1 MMFLGF
7 IFLFLSVWYWMRN
20 RDRKGGKISALL
32 LAVVGLT
39 IIGFTHADNVD
50 KQRAAESS
58 SIASSKKAKSESI
71 SESKS
76 ESRDQAMD
84 DATYTALAKNL
95 TSQMASD
102 STLNGF
108 KIAYKDG
115 QFEVTV
121 PTEVAAMTDNEQ
133 KEVYGSVIN
142 LLESHHANAPV
153 SFYDQ
158 KRQCG
163 CTHDAER
170 WRQTVQIKKSHPRYA
185 SGEKLI
191 T

>member
-1 MMFLGF
+1 MMILG
-7 IFLFLSVWYWMRN
+7 FLFLLLAVWYWIRN

-32 LAVVGLT
+32 LAVVGVT

-108 KIAYKDG
+108 KIAYKDS
-115 QFEVTV
+115 QFYVTV
-121 PTEVAAMTDNEQ
+121 PDNVAAMTDNEQ
-133 KEVYGSVIN
+133 KEVYSSVIS
-142 LLESHHANAPV
+142 LLESHNANAPV

-158 KRQCG
+158 NDNPVARM
-163 CTHDAER
+163 TL
-170 WRQTVQIKKSHPRYA
+170 
-185 SGEKLI
+185 SGGVKLYK
-191 T
+191 

>member
-1 MMFLGF
+1 MMILGF
-7 IFLFLSVWYWMRN
+7 LFLLLSVWYWIRN

-133 KEVYGSVIN
+133 KEVYGSVIS
-142 LLESHHANAPV
+142 LLESHNANAPV

-158 KRQCG
+158 NDNPVARM
-163 CTHDAER
+163 TL
-170 WRQTVQIKKSHPRYA
+170 
-185 SGEKLI
+185 SGGVKLYK
-191 T
+191 

>member
-1 MMFLGF
+1 MMILG
-7 IFLFLSVWYWMRN
+7 FLFLLLAVWYWMRSH
-20 RDRKGGKISALL
+20 DHKGAKISALL

-39 IIGFTHADNVD
+39 VIGFTHANNVK
-50 KQRAAESS
+50 KQHAAESS

-71 SESKS
+71 SESVSESKS
-76 ESRDQAMD
+76 ESYDQAID

-121 PTEVAAMTDNEQ
+121 PTEVAVMTDNEQ
-133 KEVYGSVIN
+133 KEVYSSVIN
-142 LLESHHANAPV
+142 LLESHNANAPV

-158 KRQCG
+158 NGNALARM
-163 CTHDAER
+163 TL
-170 WRQTVQIKKSHPRYA
+170 
-185 SGEKLI
+185 SGGVKLY
-191 T
+191 

>member
-7 IFLFLSVWYWMRN
+7 LLLFLSVWYWIRN

-158 KRQCG
+158 NGNAVARM
-163 CTHDAER
+163 TL
-170 WRQTVQIKKSHPRYA
+170 
-185 SGEKLI
+185 SGGVKLYK
-191 T
+191 

>member
-1 MMFLGF
+1 MMILG
-7 IFLFLSVWYWMRN
+7 FLFLLLAVWYWMRN

-32 LAVVGLT
+32 LAVVGVT

-76 ESRDQAMD
+76 ESYDQAMD

-108 KIAYKDG
+108 KIAYKDS
-115 QFEVTV
+115 QFYVTV
-121 PTEVAAMTDNEQ
+121 PDNVAAMTDNEQ
-133 KEVYGSVIN
+133 KEVYSSVIS
-142 LLESHHANAPV
+142 LIESHNANAPV

-158 KRQCG
+158 NGNPVARM
-163 CTHDAER
+163 TL
-170 WRQTVQIKKSHPRYA
+170 
-185 SGEKLI
+185 SGGVKLYK
-191 T
+191 

>member
-1 MMFLGF
+1 MMILGF
-7 IFLFLSVWYWMRN
+7 IFLLLAVWYWMRN

-32 LAVVGLT
+32 LAVVGVT
-39 IIGFTHADNVD
+39 IIGFTHADNVE

-133 KEVYGSVIN
+133 KEVYGSVIE

-153 SFYDQ
+153 SFYNQ
-158 KRQCG
+158 NGNPVARM
-163 CTHDAER
+163 TL
-170 WRQTVQIKKSHPRYA
+170 
-185 SGEKLI
+185 SGGVKLYK
-191 T
+191 

>member
-1 MMFLGF
+1 MMILG
-7 IFLFLSVWYWMRN
+7 FLFLLLAVWYWIRN

-32 LAVVGLT
+32 LAVVGVT

-76 ESRDQAMD
+76 ESRDQDMD

-108 KIAYKDG
+108 KIAYKDS
-115 QFEVTV
+115 QFYVTV
-121 PTEVAAMTDNEQ
+121 PDNVAAMTDNEQ
-133 KEVYGSVIN
+133 KEIYSSVIS
-142 LLESHHANAPV
+142 LLESHNANAPV
-153 SFYDQ
+153 SFYDGNGNAVA
-158 KRQCG
+158 RM
-163 CTHDAER
+163 TL
-170 WRQTVQIKKSHPRYA
+170 
-185 SGEKLI
+185 SGGVKLYK
-191 T
+191 

>member
-1 MMFLGF
+1 MMVLG
-7 IFLFLSVWYWMRN
+7 FLFLILAVWYLVRN
-20 RDRKGGKISALL
+20 HDRKGAKISALL

-39 IIGFTHADNVD
+39 VIGFTHANNVK

-71 SESKS
+71 SESVSESKS
-76 ESRDQAMD
+76 ESYDQAID

-95 TSQMASD
+95 TSQMAND

-115 QFEVTV
+115 QFYVTV
-121 PTEVAAMTDNEQ
+121 PNSVAAMTDNEQ
-133 KEVYGSVIN
+133 KEVYSGVIS
-142 LLESHHANAPV
+142 LLESHNANAPV

-158 KRQCG
+158 NGNPVARM
-163 CTHDAER
+163 TL
-170 WRQTVQIKKSHPRYA
+170 
-185 SGEKLI
+185 SGGVKLY
-191 T
+191 

>member
-1 MMFLGF
+1 MMILG
-7 IFLFLSVWYWMRN
+7 FLFLLLAVWYWMRN

-32 LAVVGLT
+32 LAVVGVT

-108 KIAYKDG
+108 KIAYKDS
-115 QFEVTV
+115 QFYVTV
-121 PTEVAAMTDNEQ
+121 PDNVAAMTDNEQ
-133 KEVYGSVIN
+133 KEVYSSVVK

-158 KRQCG
+158 NDNPVARM
-163 CTHDAER
+163 TL
-170 WRQTVQIKKSHPRYA
+170 
-185 SGEKLI
+185 SGGVKLYK
-191 T
+191 

>member
-7 IFLFLSVWYWMRN
+7 LFLLLSVWYWIRN

-133 KEVYGSVIN
+133 KEVYGSVIE

-158 KRQCG
+158 NGNPVARM
-163 CTHDAER
+163 TL
-170 WRQTVQIKKSHPRYA
+170 
-185 SGEKLI
+185 SGGVKLYK
-191 T
+191 

>member
-1 MMFLGF
+1 MMILG
-7 IFLFLSVWYWMRN
+7 FLFLLLAVWYWIRN

-32 LAVVGLT
+32 LAVVGVT

-76 ESRDQAMD
+76 ESYDQAMD

-108 KIAYKDG
+108 KIAYKDS
-115 QFEVTV
+115 QFYVTV
-121 PTEVAAMTDNEQ
+121 PDNVAAMTDNEQ
-133 KEVYGSVIN
+133 KEVYGSVVK
-142 LLESHHANAPV
+142 LLESHHASAPV
-153 SFYDQ
+153 SFYDGNGNAVA
-158 KRQCG
+158 RM
-163 CTHDAER
+163 TL
-170 WRQTVQIKKSHPRYA
+170 
-185 SGEKLI
+185 SGGVKLYK
-191 T
+191 

>member
-1 MMFLGF
+1 MIILGF
-7 IFLFLSVWYWMRN
+7 LLLLLSVWYWIRN

-32 LAVVGLT
+32 LAVAGLT
-39 IIGFTHADNVD
+39 VIGFTHADNVD

-76 ESRDQAMD
+76 ESRDQTMD

-108 KIAYKDG
+108 KIAYKDS
-115 QFEVTV
+115 QFYVTV
-121 PTEVAAMTDNEQ
+121 PDNVAAMTDNEQ
-133 KEVYGSVIN
+133 KEVYSSVIS
-142 LLESHHANAPV
+142 LLESHNANAPV
-153 SFYDQ
+153 SFYNQ
-158 KRQCG
+158 NGNPVARM
-163 CTHDAER
+163 TL
-170 WRQTVQIKKSHPRYA
+170 
-185 SGEKLI
+185 SGGVKLYK
-191 T
+191 

>member
-1 MMFLGF
+1 MMILGF
-7 IFLFLSVWYWMRN
+7 LLLLLAVWYWMRN
-20 RDRKGGKISALL
+20 RERKGGMISALL
-32 LAVVGLT
+32 LAVVGVT

-76 ESRDQAMD
+76 ESRDQTMD

-108 KIAYKDG
+108 KIAYKDS
-115 QFEVTV
+115 QFYVTV
-121 PTEVAAMTDNEQ
+121 PDNVAAMTDNEQ
-133 KEVYGSVIN
+133 KEVYSSVIS
-142 LLESHHANAPV
+142 LLESHNANAPV
-153 SFYDQ
+153 SFYNQ
-158 KRQCG
+158 NGNPVARM
-163 CTHDAER
+163 TL
-170 WRQTVQIKKSHPRYA
+170 
-185 SGEKLI
+185 SGGVKLYK
-191 T
+191 

>member
-7 IFLFLSVWYWMRN
+7 LFLLLAVWYWIRN

-32 LAVVGLT
+32 MAVVGLT

-76 ESRDQAMD
+76 ESYDQAMD

-108 KIAYKDG
+108 KIDYKDDG
-115 QFEVTV
+115 QFFVTV
-121 PTEVAAMTDNEQ
+121 PNSVAAMTDNEQ

-158 KRQCG
+158 NGNAVARM
-163 CTHDAER
+163 TL
-170 WRQTVQIKKSHPRYA
+170 
-185 SGEKLI
+185 SGGVKLYK
-191 T
+191 

>member
-1 MMFLGF
+1 MMILG
-7 IFLFLSVWYWMRN
+7 FLFLLLAVWYWIRN

-32 LAVVGLT
+32 LAVVGVT

-108 KIAYKDG
+108 KIDYKDDG
-115 QFEVTV
+115 QFFVTV
-121 PTEVAAMTDNEQ
+121 PNSVAAMTDNEQ
-133 KEVYGSVIN
+133 KEVYGSVIS
-142 LLESHHANAPV
+142 LLESHNANAPV

-158 KRQCG
+158 NDNPVARM
-163 CTHDAER
+163 TL
-170 WRQTVQIKKSHPRYA
+170 
-185 SGEKLI
+185 SGGVKLYK
-191 T
+191 

>member
-1 MMFLGF
+1 MMILG
-7 IFLFLSVWYWMRN
+7 FLFLLLAVLYWIHN
-20 RDRKGGKISALL
+20 RDLKGGKISALL
-32 LAVVGLT
+32 LAVVGVT

-102 STLNGF
+102 SALNGF
-108 KIAYKDG
+108 RIAYKDS
-115 QFEVTV
+115 QFYVTV
-121 PTEVAAMTDNEQ
+121 PDNVAAMTDNEQ
-133 KEVYGSVIN
+133 KEVYGSVVK
-142 LLESHHANAPV
+142 LLESHHASAPCR
-153 SFYDQ
+153 FMMAMAMQ
-158 KRQCG
+158 LL
-163 CTHDAER
+163 A
-170 WRQTVQIKKSHPRYA
+170 
-185 SGEKLI
+185 
-191 T
+191 

>member
-1 MMFLGF
+1 MMILG
-7 IFLFLSVWYWMRN
+7 FLFLLLAVWYWMRN

-32 LAVVGLT
+32 LAVVGVT

-76 ESRDQAMD
+76 ESYDQAMD

-108 KIAYKDG
+108 KIAYKDS
-115 QFEVTV
+115 QFYVTV
-121 PTEVAAMTDNEQ
+121 PDNVAAMTDNEQ
-133 KEVYGSVIN
+133 KEVYSSVIS
-142 LLESHHANAPV
+142 LIESHNANAPV

-158 KRQCG
+158 NDNPVARM
-163 CTHDAER
+163 TL
-170 WRQTVQIKKSHPRYA
+170 
-185 SGEKLI
+185 SGGVKLYK
-191 T
+191 

>member
-1 MMFLGF
+1 MMILG
-7 IFLFLSVWYWMRN
+7 FLFLLLAVWYWIRN

-32 LAVVGLT
+32 LAVVGVT

-76 ESRDQAMD
+76 ESYDQAMD

-108 KIAYKDG
+108 KIAYKDS
-115 QFEVTV
+115 QFYVTV
-121 PTEVAAMTDNEQ
+121 PDNVAAMTDNEQ
-133 KEVYGSVIN
+133 KEVYSSVIS
-142 LLESHHANAPV
+142 LIESHNANAPV
-153 SFYDQ
+153 SFYDGNGNAVA
-158 KRQCG
+158 RM
-163 CTHDAER
+163 TL
-170 WRQTVQIKKSHPRYA
+170 
-185 SGEKLI
+185 SGGVKLYK
-191 T
+191 

>member
-1 MMFLGF
+1 M
-7 IFLFLSVWYWMRN
+7 
-20 RDRKGGKISALL
+20 
-32 LAVVGLT
+32 
-39 IIGFTHADNVD
+39 
-50 KQRAAESS
+50 
-58 SIASSKKAKSESI
+58 
-71 SESKS
+71 
-76 ESRDQAMD
+76 
-84 DATYTALAKNL
+84 
-95 TSQMASD
+95 TSQMAND

-158 KRQCG
+158 NDNPVARM
-163 CTHDAER
+163 TL
-170 WRQTVQIKKSHPRYA
+170 
-185 SGEKLI
+185 SGGVKLYK
-191 T
+191 

>member
-1 MMFLGF
+1 MMILG
-7 IFLFLSVWYWMRN
+7 FLFLLFAVWYWIRN

-32 LAVVGLT
+32 LAVVGVT

-76 ESRDQAMD
+76 ESRDQAMN

-108 KIAYKDG
+108 KIDYKDDG
-115 QFEVTV
+115 QFFVTV
-121 PTEVAAMTDNEQ
+121 PNSVAAMTDNEQ
-133 KEVYGSVIN
+133 KEVYGSVIS
-142 LLESHHANAPV
+142 LLESHNANAPV

-158 KRQCG
+158 NGNPVARM
-163 CTHDAER
+163 TL
-170 WRQTVQIKKSHPRYA
+170 
-185 SGEKLI
+185 SGGVKLYK
-191 T
+191 

>member
-7 IFLFLSVWYWMRN
+7 IFLLLAVWYWIRN

-32 LAVVGLT
+32 MAVVGLT

-158 KRQCG
+158 NGNAVARM
-163 CTHDAER
+163 TL
-170 WRQTVQIKKSHPRYA
+170 
-185 SGEKLI
+185 SGGVKLYK
-191 T
+191 

>member
-1 MMFLGF
+1 MMILG
-7 IFLFLSVWYWMRN
+7 FLFLLLAVWYWIRN

-32 LAVVGLT
+32 LAVVGVT

-76 ESRDQAMD
+76 ESYDQAMD

-108 KIAYKDG
+108 KIAYKDS
-115 QFEVTV
+115 QFYVTV
-121 PTEVAAMTDNEQ
+121 PTEVAVMTDNEQ
-133 KEVYGSVIN
+133 KEVYSSVIS
-142 LLESHHANAPV
+142 LLESHNANAPV

-158 KRQCG
+158 NGNPVARM
-163 CTHDAER
+163 TL
-170 WRQTVQIKKSHPRYA
+170 
-185 SGEKLI
+185 SGGVKLYK
-191 T
+191 

>member
-1 MMFLGF
+1 MIILG
-7 IFLFLSVWYWMRN
+7 FLFLILAVWYLMRN
-20 RDRKGGKISALL
+20 HDRKGAKISALL

-39 IIGFTHADNVD
+39 VIGFTHANNVK

-71 SESKS
+71 SESVSESKS
-76 ESRDQAMD
+76 ESYDQAID

-95 TSQMASD
+95 TSQMAND

-115 QFEVTV
+115 QFYVTV
-121 PTEVAAMTDNEQ
+121 PNSVAAMTDNEQ
-133 KEVYGSVIN
+133 KEVYSSVIS
-142 LLESHHANAPV
+142 LLESHNANVPV

-158 KRQCG
+158 NGNPVARM
-163 CTHDAER
+163 TL
-170 WRQTVQIKKSHPRYA
+170 
-185 SGEKLI
+185 SGGVKLY
-191 T
+191 

>member
-7 IFLFLSVWYWMRN
+7 LFLLLAVWYWMRN
-20 RDRKGGKISALL
+20 HDRKGSKISALL

-39 IIGFTHADNVD
+39 VIGFTHADNVE

-76 ESRDQAMD
+76 ESYDQAMD

-108 KIAYKDG
+108 KIDYKKDDG
-115 QFEVTV
+115 QFFVTV
-121 PTEVAAMTDNEQ
+121 PNSVAAMTDNEQ

-142 LLESHHANAPV
+142 LLESHNANAPV

-158 KRQCG
+158 NGNPVARM
-163 CTHDAER
+163 TL
-170 WRQTVQIKKSHPRYA
+170 
-185 SGEKLI
+185 SGGVKLYK
-191 T
+191 

>member
-1 MMFLGF
+1 M
-7 IFLFLSVWYWMRN
+7 
-20 RDRKGGKISALL
+20 
-32 LAVVGLT
+32 
-39 IIGFTHADNVD
+39 D

-108 KIAYKDG
+108 KIAYKDS
-115 QFEVTV
+115 QFYVTV
-121 PTEVAAMTDNEQ
+121 PTEVAVMTDNEQ
-133 KEVYGSVIN
+133 KEVYSSVVK
-142 LLESHHANAPV
+142 LLESHNANAPV

-158 KRQCG
+158 NGNPVARM
-163 CTHDAER
+163 TL
-170 WRQTVQIKKSHPRYA
+170 
-185 SGEKLI
+185 SGGVKLYK
-191 T
+191 

>member
-1 MMFLGF
+1 MMILG
-7 IFLFLSVWYWMRN
+7 FLFLLLAVWYWIRN

-32 LAVVGLT
+32 LAVVGVT
-39 IIGFTHADNVD
+39 IIGFAHADNVD

-95 TSQMASD
+95 TSQMAND

-108 KIAYKDG
+108 KIAYKDS
-115 QFEVTV
+115 QFYVTV
-121 PTEVAAMTDNEQ
+121 PDNVAAMTDNEQ
-133 KEVYGSVIN
+133 KEVYSSVIS
-142 LLESHHANAPV
+142 LIESHNANAPV

-158 KRQCG
+158 NGNPVARM
-163 CTHDAER
+163 TL
-170 WRQTVQIKKSHPRYA
+170 
-185 SGEKLI
+185 SGGVKLYK
-191 T
+191 

>member
-1 MMFLGF
+1 MMILG
-7 IFLFLSVWYWMRN
+7 FLFLLLAVWYWVRN

-50 KQRAAESS
+50 KQRAAESA

-76 ESRDQAMD
+76 ESYDQAMD

-108 KIAYKDG
+108 KITYKDS
-115 QFEVTV
+115 QFYVTM
-121 PTEVAAMTDNEQ
+121 PNSVAAMTDNEQ
-133 KEVYGSVIN
+133 KEVYGSVIS
-142 LLESHHANAPV
+142 LLESHNANAPV

-158 KRQCG
+158 NDNPVARM
-163 CTHDAER
+163 TL
-170 WRQTVQIKKSHPRYA
+170 
-185 SGEKLI
+185 SGGVKLYK
-191 T
+191 

>member
-1 MMFLGF
+1 MMILG
-7 IFLFLSVWYWMRN
+7 FLFLLLAVWYWIRN

-32 LAVVGLT
+32 LAVVGVT
-39 IIGFTHADNVD
+39 IIGFTHAGNVD

-76 ESRDQAMD
+76 ESRGQAMD

-108 KIAYKDG
+108 KIAYKDS
-115 QFEVTV
+115 QFYVTV
-121 PTEVAAMTDNEQ
+121 PTEVAVMTDNEQ
-133 KEVYGSVIN
+133 KEVYSSVIS
-142 LLESHHANAPV
+142 LLESHNANAPV

-158 KRQCG
+158 NGNPVARM
-163 CTHDAER
+163 TL
-170 WRQTVQIKKSHPRYA
+170 
-185 SGEKLI
+185 SGGVKLYK
-191 T
+191 

>member
-1 MMFLGF
+1 MMILG
-7 IFLFLSVWYWMRN
+7 FLFLLLAVWYWIRN

-32 LAVVGLT
+32 LAVVGVT

-108 KIAYKDG
+108 KIAYKDS
-115 QFEVTV
+115 QFYVTV
-121 PTEVAAMTDNEQ
+121 PTEVAVMTDNEQ
-133 KEVYGSVIN
+133 KEVYSSVIS
-142 LLESHHANAPV
+142 LLESHNANAPV

-158 KRQCG
+158 NGNPVARM
-163 CTHDAER
+163 TL
-170 WRQTVQIKKSHPRYA
+170 
-185 SGEKLI
+185 SGGLKLYK
-191 T
+191 

>member
-1 MMFLGF
+1 MMILG
-7 IFLFLSVWYWMRN
+7 FLFLLLAVWYWIRN

-32 LAVVGLT
+32 LAVVGVT

-108 KIAYKDG
+108 KIAYKG
-115 QFEVTV
+115 SQFYVTV
-121 PTEVAAMTDNEQ
+121 PDNVAAMTDNEQ
-133 KEVYGSVIN
+133 KEVYSSVIS
-142 LLESHHANAPV
+142 LIESHNANAPV

-158 KRQCG
+158 NGNPVARM
-163 CTHDAER
+163 TL
-170 WRQTVQIKKSHPRYA
+170 
-185 SGEKLI
+185 SGGVKLYK
-191 T
+191 

>member
-1 MMFLGF
+1 MMILGF
-7 IFLFLSVWYWMRN
+7 LLLFLSVWYWIRN

-121 PTEVAAMTDNEQ
+121 PNSVAAMTDNEQ
-133 KEVYGSVIN
+133 KEVYGSVIE
-142 LLESHHANAPV
+142 LLENHHANAPV
-153 SFYDQ
+153 SFYDGNGNAVA
-158 KRQCG
+158 RM
-163 CTHDAER
+163 TL
-170 WRQTVQIKKSHPRYA
+170 
-185 SGEKLI
+185 SGGVKLYK
-191 T
+191 

>member
-7 IFLFLSVWYWMRN
+7 LLLFLSVWYWMRN
-20 RDRKGGKISALL
+20 RDRKGGTISALL
-32 LAVVGLT
+32 LAVVGVT
-39 IIGFTHADNVD
+39 IIGFTHADNVE

-133 KEVYGSVIN
+133 KEVYGSVIE

-158 KRQCG
+158 NGNPVARM
-163 CTHDAER
+163 TL
-170 WRQTVQIKKSHPRYA
+170 
-185 SGEKLI
+185 SGGVKLYK
-191 T
+191 

>member
-1 MMFLGF
+1 MMILGF
-7 IFLFLSVWYWMRN
+7 ILLLLSAWYWMRN

-32 LAVVGLT
+32 MAVVGLT

-76 ESRDQAMD
+76 
-84 DATYTALAKNL
+84 
-95 TSQMASD
+95 D

-108 KIAYKDG
+108 KIAYKG
-115 QFEVTV
+115 SQFYVTV
-121 PTEVAAMTDNEQ
+121 PNSVAAMTDNEQ
-133 KEVYGSVIN
+133 KEVYGSVIS
-142 LLESHHANAPV
+142 LLESHNANAPV

-158 KRQCG
+158 NDNPVARM
-163 CTHDAER
+163 TL
-170 WRQTVQIKKSHPRYA
+170 
-185 SGEKLI
+185 SGGVKLYK
-191 T
+191 

>member
-7 IFLFLSVWYWMRN
+7 LFLLLSVWYWIRN
-20 RDRKGGKISALL
+20 RDRKGGKISVLL

-76 ESRDQAMD
+76 ESYDQAMD
-84 DATYTALAKNL
+84 DATYTALARNL

-108 KIAYKDG
+108 KIDYKDDG
-115 QFEVTV
+115 QFYVTV
-121 PTEVAAMTDNEQ
+121 PNSVAAMTDNEQ

-142 LLESHHANAPV
+142 LLESHNANAPV

-158 KRQCG
+158 NGNPVARM
-163 CTHDAER
+163 TL
-170 WRQTVQIKKSHPRYA
+170 
-185 SGEKLI
+185 SGGVKLYK
-191 T
+191 

>member
-1 MMFLGF
+1 MMILG
-7 IFLFLSVWYWMRN
+7 FLFLLLAVWYWIRN

-108 KIAYKDG
+108 KIDYKDDC
-115 QFEVTV
+115 QFFVTV
-121 PTEVAAMTDNEQ
+121 PNSVAAMTDNEQ
-133 KEVYGSVIN
+133 KEVYGSVIS
-142 LLESHHANAPV
+142 LLESHNANAPV

-158 KRQCG
+158 NGNPVARM
-163 CTHDAER
+163 TL
-170 WRQTVQIKKSHPRYA
+170 
-185 SGEKLI
+185 SGWVKLYK
-191 T
+191 